1 MDFTRKLRFA
11 IFALAAS
18 TLPSAIGETII
29 NQTYTGTF
37 PATISGSLTNQATA
51 LEEAITLPMSGS
63 LTVFTTSYASGG
75 FEPNLTL
82 FNSAGDFVTGSG
94 TPGTSP
100 NATTDPSTGL
110 GLDAYLTA
118 NFLNSGQYTIA
129 LTDWQLNQSITAT
142 NLSDGFTSN
151 YGNGMSFI
159 DQAQN
164 TRTGNYTLVAQ
175 LTQTPEPATVWLIIP
190 SLAMVGLVARKRV
203 LAFGI
208 NK

>member
-11 IFALAAS
+11 VFALAAS
-18 TLPSAIGETII
+18 TLPSAIGATII

-37 PATISGSLTNQATA
+37 PATISGSLTNQGTA
-51 LEEAITLPMSGS
+51 LEEAVTLPMAGS
-63 LTVFTTSYASGG
+63 LTVFTTSYANGG

-82 FNSAGDFVTGSG
+82 FNSAGNYVAGSV

-100 NATTDPSTGL
+100 NAIADSSTGL
-110 GLDAYLTA
+110 ALDAYLSVTGLA
-118 NFLNSGQYTIA
+118 SGQYTIA

-142 NLSDGFTSN
+142 NLSDGFTAN
-151 YGNGMSFI
+151 YGNGSTFI

-164 TRTGNYTLVAQ
+164 VRTGSYSLVAQ
-175 LTQTPEPATVWLIIP
+175 LTQTPEPGTLWLIVP
-190 SLAMVGLVARKRV
+190 SLAIVGLLARRRA